1 MKRHGSKNRHSW
13 GGVYILVAVGV
24 SFCFWDCLSRGEPSV
39 SATIR
44 NLVLIWGAPLATGL
58 AVWRSIV
65 AQWQSEAAQ
74 KQVEV
79 TQAGLLSNRYQR
91 AVEMIGNNLISVR
104 LGGIQALRNI
114 ALEHSDE
121 YQQEVRDL
129 LAAYYSSHGSEGSE
143 GSEGRTGR
151 VGRVAAGRV
160 AEMLPSATEK
170 RARQREEREER
181 ERQLEEQERQ
191 KAILA
196 IDEHEKRL
204 S

>member
-24 SFCFWDCLSRGEPSV
+24 SFCFWDGLSRGEPSV

-143 GSEGRTGR
+143 GDGQGGQGGGGQGGGDAPECHGE
-151 VGRVAAGRV
+151 AGET
-160 AEMLPSATEK
+160 AGGAGGAGETA
-170 RARQREEREER
+170 
-181 ERQLEEQERQ
+181 
-191 KAILA
+191 
-196 IDEHEKRL
+196 
-204 S
+204 

>member
-129 LAAYYSSHGSEGSE
+129 LAAYYSSHGSEG
-143 GSEGRTGR
+143 RTTR
-151 VGRVAAGRV
+151 VGGHL
-160 AEMLPSATEK
+160 LPDSTEQ
-170 RARQREEREER
+170 RASQREEREQR
-181 ERQLEEQERQ
+181 ESQLEEQERQ

-204 S
+204 P

>member
-1 MKRHGSKNRHSW
+1 M
-13 GGVYILVAVGV
+13 GVKIAIGIVLYVPVAVGV

-129 LAAYYSSHGSEGSE
+129 LAAYYSSHGSEG
-143 GSEGRTGR
+143 RTTR
-151 VGRVAAGRV
+151 VGVG
-160 AEMLPSATEK
+160 MLSNPTEQ
-170 RARQREEREER
+170 RAS
-181 ERQLEEQERQ
+181 QLEEQERQ

-204 S
+204 PQGNPGRP